1 MMLTKIEYAIDM
13 LELLQ
18 DQLEVMSIDEIYTV
32 LEEIINILLI
42 LEGDT

>member
-1 MMLTKIEYAIDM
+1 MMLTKVEYAIDM